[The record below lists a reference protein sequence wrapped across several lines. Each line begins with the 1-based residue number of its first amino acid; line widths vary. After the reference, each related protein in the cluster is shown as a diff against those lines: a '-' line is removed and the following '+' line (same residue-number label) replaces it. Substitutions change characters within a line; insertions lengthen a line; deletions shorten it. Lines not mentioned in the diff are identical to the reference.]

1 MNDSTVSK
9 AGSVEKCRRSTV
21 TSSAMPKPIAA
32 PPADAHAKSST
43 TPPND
48 TPFDATPAASPAAAR
63 AVRSE
68 TSAVA
73 SLTSDSPS
81 RMDTRRRG
89 RPIRRPTAVAATASG
104 GATTAPIAKATA
116 KSSPSAHRRKRAT
129 PEGREEHE
137 PHGEAEDDALVVAEV
152 DERGLDRGGIQ
163 QRRQDAEQHDL
174 GTQDH
179 LGDER
184 EVGPEDPDDDEDEGR
199 GQVEAVG
206 QPRAPEDGGR
216 DGQQPDGD
224 LHDDSERVGQPAS
237 SGATVCSKSS
247 MPERS

>member
-21 TSSAMPKPIAA
+21 TSSATPKPIAA
-32 PPADAHAKSST
+32 PPTDAHAKSST
-43 TPPND
+43 TPPKD

-116 KSSPSAHRRKRAT
+116 KSSPSAQRRKSATPRAVKSTSPTERLRMTPVLLRKSTSEVWIAAAYSSGGRMPSSTTSGLRAT
-129 PEGREEHE
+129 SGTNGR
-137 PHGEAEDDALVVAEV
+137 
-152 DERGLDRGGIQ
+152 
-163 QRRQDAEQHDL
+163 
-174 GTQDH
+174 
-179 LGDER
+179 
-184 EVGPEDPDDDEDEGR
+184 
-199 GQVEAVG
+199 
-206 QPRAPEDGGR
+206 
-216 DGQQPDGD
+216 
-224 LHDDSERVGQPAS
+224 
-237 SGATVCSKSS
+237 
-247 MPERS
+247 